1 MRHLAKHD
9 REAIIDIIDAWP
21 PEPKLTWERL
31 RVRIEVSRG
40 IYPTRQTLARHASI
54 HLAFKRRK
62 EEVPQVR
69 LSASE
74 KLLREQ
80 VQQLTAKNANLS
92 DEVNRLRQ
100 LFLQLQY
107 SLYKKGFTEEMFLEA
122 QMQPLP
128 RIDRDRSV

>member
-1 MRHLAKHD
+1 MGEVESSD
-9 REAIIDIIDAWP
+9 RG
-21 PEPKLTWERL
+21 EPWDLSDKANAR
-31 RVRIEVSRG
+31 S
-40 IYPTRQTLARHASI
+40 PRHASI